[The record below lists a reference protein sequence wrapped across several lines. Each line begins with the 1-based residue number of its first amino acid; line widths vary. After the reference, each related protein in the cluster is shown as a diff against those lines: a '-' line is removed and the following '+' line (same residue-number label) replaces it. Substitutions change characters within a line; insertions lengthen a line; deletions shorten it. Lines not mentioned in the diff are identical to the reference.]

1 MADNANVPKQRKKGA
16 SKLANKR
23 LQAASEMMN
32 RQDEAFFDEILRS
45 LSGYVADKFNIPT
58 VDMTKENII
67 AKLSEAGV
75 SADVANELVDVLD
88 ECQFAKFAPG
98 DADDKMQSLYG
109 KASDIIN
116 KLDNL
121 LSK

>member
-1 MADNANVPKQRKKGA
+1 
-16 SKLANKR
+16 
-23 LQAASEMMN
+23 
-32 RQDEAFFDEILRS
+32 
-45 LSGYVADKFNIPT
+45 
-58 VDMTKENII
+58 MTKENII